1 MELGSLMD
9 GKRISLLFAGSA
21 LLVAAVGSA
30 AADGEGSLDEIIRAT
45 MAERGASPQIAPD
58 YQLCRRYAIDL
69 TGVIPSPADLA
80 ACEGRSPAEM
90 FDHFRSKGP
99 LPHTG
104 GEPAYL
110 WVNLLRDADHFLFS
124 NGAQF
129 SQVAHIR
136 EFRDQLRRVYAE
148 GMSYREFA
156 RWALES
162 QMFLNRFP
170 SGADRANAS
179 FFLFLGRDSLA
190 SEVPV
195 GNMWN
200 GWVLREP
207 DLPASAAEEDP
218 DYHEYDWDPSAC
230 SGGRTLCSA
239 EFWGRTGSTPAEAID
254 AMLSS
259 HLFVEATV
267 DRYWERLLGY
277 PLPGVDYPDIRRTL
291 VLGFVESG
299 YDVNWLIREIATSPA
314 YTQQMMFR

>member
-1 MELGSLMD
+1 MNQRRAIL
-9 GKRISLLFAGSA
+9 AGA
-21 LLVAAVGSA
+21 LLCAATATISVQ
-30 AADGEGSLDEIIRAT
+30 ADEPHTLDGVITAYLDG
-45 MAERGASPQIAPD
+45 RGATVQIAPD
-58 YQLCRRYAIDL
+58 AQLARRYAIDL
-69 TGVIPSPADLA
+69 TGVVPSPQEVGQMA
-80 ACEGRSPAEM
+80 GKSPAQM
-90 FDHFRSKGP
+90 FAYFANKAAM
-99 LPHTG
+99 PHTG
-104 GEPAYL
+104 GEQAYV
-110 WVNLLRDADHFLFS
+110 WANLLRDADFFLFS
-124 NGAQF
+124 NSTQF
-129 SQVAHIR
+129 SQVRHIQ
-136 EFRDQLRRVYAE
+136 EFRAQLRRVYAE

-195 GNMWN
+195 GTMWN

-207 DLPASAAEEDP
+207 DLPASAAEDDT
-218 DYHEYDWDPSAC
+218 DYHEYDWDPSVC
-230 SGGRTLCSA
+230 SSGRVLCSV

-277 PLPGVDYPDIRRTL
+277 PTPAVDYPDILRTL

-299 YDVNWLIREIATSPA
+299 YDVNWLIREIATSAA